1 MLTPLKRY
9 ADFDGRASRSE
20 YWLFQLLLALLTIPF
35 NALMTFALYD
45 DSTGLTLAFAV
56 LALLLLLLIALA
68 VPLVAVTVRRL
79 HDIDQSGWWVSVLFL
94 PFVPATHM
102 NFKLLL
108 LAFILLLLVFMLLP
122 GTRGENRFGPPVP
135 HR

>member
-56 LALLLLLLIALA
+56 LALLL
-68 VPLVAVTVRRL
+68 
-79 HDIDQSGWWVSVLFL
+79 
-94 PFVPATHM
+94 
-102 NFKLLL
+102 
-108 LAFILLLLVFMLLP
+108 AFILLLLVFMLLP
-122 GTRGENRFGPPVP
+122 GTRGENRFGPPVL
-135 HR
+135 HL